1 MRVLLAALIGSAR
14 GLPTAAPTESLGGCP
29 FLTSNNDYFGA
40 SRCDEASYD
49 EEWDEA
55 SEYEHECYMHEW
67 IASSCAELRCD
78 PESERLWLTKRHVHD
93 MHRENSNNW
102 WSWRTDACM
111 VLSPDGR
118 FYRATTGYE
127 ATREEGWMDKGSYRD
142 STDVD
147 ASGLAGLNAT
157 DASVLAW
164 GRRAYAAC
172 VEQCGGC
179 DATGAAVD
187 RVPAG
192 LDAFFAAPYPAVDRP
207 ALDDAGCF
215 SARALRGEDW
225 PFVSTG
231 HWVVICVMAL
241 VLATP
246 WVLGVC
252 ASRRCCPWYGSLQRV
267 RNEFADACPCLARSS
282 AAASAPPG
290 RQRSVA
296 PEEDDAAAA
305 AGEAPADD
313 VVLLEPQA
321 EDAPGPRGAGF
332 RARGASVAGQARLV
346 LWKIWKTKSRSPST
360 VLSQLVFPA
369 AWFVVVWLLYVIMA
383 KTFLPN
389 HQWNKKHWNYA
400 AKGGDMRD
408 YEEGDILSHGL
419 LEVYLCQFAFV
430 PLMQAVV
437 VAVVVEH
444 RAKLVESMKMAGLR
458 PLAYWAAT
466 FAAEALAV
474 GFACAF
480 LVACVACGGLFR
492 RAGHAADPFGTLLAL
507 HWTYVVA
514 LAAQCFAVTTLV
526 TSPTAAAVYALA
538 AQLAATGAYQSLVV
552 ETTDAG
558 KRVVLSLFE
567 ASESRQL
574 VAALLPQFAYALVVD
589 GFRSRRTHMCDLGA
603 GLGAETFRS
612 PAFECDDDKAEAR
625 AGVQLAAWAQA
636 RGAEAW
642 SCWLSYDY
650 SYGGGAY
657 EASSSSSSSY
667 AYGADASSS
676 YSYAYAAD
684 AYAYEPLD
692 RCERTRAP
700 SEYPPF
706 YARDAPFYG
715 DGPRPAPRWTAA
727 IYGVLVADV
736 FLYLGLAWYLSQV
749 VPWAAH
755 GTPRRWYFPL
765 LPSTYGCRRE
775 AKKDVELERLDGHDD
790 AEDEARPEAYEPRRG
805 ATVVEVKRLRR
816 TFGAFAA
823 VDGVSYSVLSDFA
836 RASKGLGVVNQHN
849 TLWED
854 LTCLDHL
861 ALFGAIRCADPAT
874 VVELAAATLRR
885 VELGA
890 HAAKLA
896 GRLSGGMKRKLCCA
910 VALVGDPS
918 VVLLDE
924 PSAGLDPVSQRNLW
938 NLIKATMRGRSVVL
952 TTHSM
957 FEAEVLCDRIAIQVR
972 GQLACL
978 GTPDHLKRKFGSGY
992 ELVVALDAALEADF
1006 AAGVARVVAF
1016 VVGAFEG
1023 ARLASTDASILTFEL
1038 AAADASLARVFR
1050 AFTDEAKRDLGV
1062 AAFSLQQASM
1072 EKVFIRIVG
1081 AGGDYFEVARWSEPY
1096 DSIPDIWGPVAS
1108 AVAPIFDKR
1117 ADPWTF
1123 LGVAAADVPLCEL
1136 EALSG
1141 YTDDGG
1147 DVAANPTQQGCAC
1160 EEGSYEYDGRTFEG
1174 CTSYDWSVPWCGTTN
1189 CGICDDLVSTGC
1201 WDECEDSGTV
1211 RGKMEAYLRGR
1222 SSAVCAGRIA
1232 AFTDGAIELTAAA
1245 TNALRESFPCPVG
1258 TAAAEDDEWISALTV
1273 ANPFSVGADWRD
1285 DESSYD
1291 AQTLGRES
1299 SCGSLYEMQPCDS
1312 CDAALTPTCSYEL
1325 CLSAAESGTRE
1336 DAGDAYCSSSLDT
1349 GARANLHE
1357 GLLLFTALYAAARA
1371 RP

>member
-267 RNEFADACPCLARSS
+267 RNEFADACPCLARCLRLLCVSGCAS
-282 AAASAPPG
+282 CARCCGACRRRVRGCVRAPPRKASAD
-290 RQRSVA
+290 VA

-313 VVLLEPQA
+313 V
-321 EDAPGPRGAGF
+321 
-332 RARGASVAGQARLV
+332 ARLV

-574 VAALLPQFAYALVVD
+574 VAALLPQFAYALVVG
-589 GFRSRRTHMCDLGA
+589 GFRSHRTLMCDLGA

-625 AGVQLAAWAQA
+625 AGP
-636 RGAEAW
+636 
-642 SCWLSYDY
+642 
-650 SYGGGAY
+650 YGGGAY
-657 EASSSSSSSY
+657 EASSSSSSY

-676 YSYAYAAD
+676 YAYAYAAD

-715 DGPRPAPRWTAA
+715 DGPRPAPRSCR
-727 IYGVLVADV
+727 G
-736 FLYLGLAWYLSQV
+736 
-749 VPWAAH
+749 
-755 GTPRRWYFPL
+755 PR
-765 LPSTYGCRRE
+765 TG
-775 AKKDVELERLDGHDD
+775 
-790 AEDEARPEAYEPRRG
+790 RRG
-805 ATVVEVKRLRR
+805 
-816 TFGAFAA
+816 G
-823 VDGVSYSVLSDFA
+823 
-836 RASKGLGVVNQHN
+836 
-849 TLWED
+849 
-854 LTCLDHL
+854 
-861 ALFGAIRCADPAT
+861 
-874 VVELAAATLRR
+874 
-885 VELGA
+885 
-890 HAAKLA
+890 
-896 GRLSGGMKRKLCCA
+896 
-910 VALVGDPS
+910 
-918 VVLLDE
+918 
-924 PSAGLDPVSQRNLW
+924 
-938 NLIKATMRGRSVVL
+938 
-952 TTHSM
+952 
-957 FEAEVLCDRIAIQVR
+957 
-972 GQLACL
+972 
-978 GTPDHLKRKFGSGY
+978 
-992 ELVVALDAALEADF
+992 
-1006 AAGVARVVAF
+1006 
-1016 VVGAFEG
+1016 
-1023 ARLASTDASILTFEL
+1023 
-1038 AAADASLARVFR
+1038 
-1050 AFTDEAKRDLGV
+1050 
-1062 AAFSLQQASM
+1062 
-1072 EKVFIRIVG
+1072 
-1081 AGGDYFEVARWSEPY
+1081 
-1096 DSIPDIWGPVAS
+1096 GPVAS

-1312 CDAALTPTCSYEL
+1312 CDAALTPTLEGKVDP
-1325 CLSAAESGTRE
+1325 ERRE
-1336 DAGDAYCSSSLDT
+1336 PE
-1349 GARANLHE
+1349 R
-1357 GLLLFTALYAAARA
+1357 ARA
-1371 RP
+1371 RVAPQQVATPEQVATAQVAKVPVAVPVEAPAIWGDVVNS

>member
-1 MRVLLAALIGSAR
+1 
-14 GLPTAAPTESLGGCP
+14 
-29 FLTSNNDYFGA
+29 
-40 SRCDEASYD
+40 
-49 EEWDEA
+49 
-55 SEYEHECYMHEW
+55 
-67 IASSCAELRCD
+67 
-78 PESERLWLTKRHVHD
+78 
-93 MHRENSNNW
+93 
-102 WSWRTDACM
+102 
-111 VLSPDGR
+111 
-118 FYRATTGYE
+118 
-127 ATREEGWMDKGSYRD
+127 
-142 STDVD
+142 
-147 ASGLAGLNAT
+147 
-157 DASVLAW
+157 
-164 GRRAYAAC
+164 
-172 VEQCGGC
+172 
-179 DATGAAVD
+179 
-187 RVPAG
+187 
-192 LDAFFAAPYPAVDRP
+192 
-207 ALDDAGCF
+207 
-215 SARALRGEDW
+215 
-225 PFVSTG
+225 
-231 HWVVICVMAL
+231 
-241 VLATP
+241 
-246 WVLGVC
+246 
-252 ASRRCCPWYGSLQRV
+252 
-267 RNEFADACPCLARSS
+267 
-282 AAASAPPG
+282 
-290 RQRSVA
+290 
-296 PEEDDAAAA
+296 
-305 AGEAPADD
+305 
-313 VVLLEPQA
+313 
-321 EDAPGPRGAGF
+321 
-332 RARGASVAGQARLV
+332 
-346 LWKIWKTKSRSPST
+346 
-360 VLSQLVFPA
+360 
-369 AWFVVVWLLYVIMA
+369 
-383 KTFLPN
+383 
-389 HQWNKKHWNYA
+389 
-400 AKGGDMRD
+400 MRD

-538 AQLAATGAYQSLVV
+538 AQLAATGAYQSLAV
-552 ETTDAG
+552 DDGRG

-574 VAALLPQFAYALVVD
+574 VAALLPQFAYALVVG
-589 GFRSRRTHMCDLGA
+589 GFRSHRTLMCDLGA
-603 GLGAETFRS
+603 GLGAETFQS

-650 SYGGGAY
+650 SHGGGGGGAR
-657 EASSSSSSSY
+657 EASSSSSYSY

-676 YSYAYAAD
+676 YAYAYAAD

-706 YARDAPFYG
+706 YARRA
-715 DGPRPAPRWTAA
+715 
-727 IYGVLVADV
+727 
-736 FLYLGLAWYLSQV
+736 
-749 VPWAAH
+749 
-755 GTPRRWYFPL
+755 
-765 LPSTYGCRRE
+765 
-775 AKKDVELERLDGHDD
+775 
-790 AEDEARPEAYEPRRG
+790 
-805 ATVVEVKRLRR
+805 RLRR

-861 ALFGAIRCADPAT
+861 ALFGAIR
-874 VVELAAATLRR
+874 
-885 VELGA
+885 
-890 HAAKLA
+890 
-896 GRLSGGMKRKLCCA
+896 
-910 VALVGDPS
+910 
-918 VVLLDE
+918 
-924 PSAGLDPVSQRNLW
+924 
-938 NLIKATMRGRSVVL
+938 
-952 TTHSM
+952 
-957 FEAEVLCDRIAIQVR
+957 
-972 GQLACL
+972 
-978 GTPDHLKRKFGSGY
+978 
-992 ELVVALDAALEADF
+992 
-1006 AAGVARVVAF
+1006 
-1016 VVGAFEG
+1016 
-1023 ARLASTDASILTFEL
+1023 
-1038 AAADASLARVFR
+1038 
-1050 AFTDEAKRDLGV
+1050 
-1062 AAFSLQQASM
+1062 
-1072 EKVFIRIVG
+1072 
-1081 AGGDYFEVARWSEPY
+1081 YFEVARWSEPY

-1174 CTSYDWSVPWCGTTN
+1174 CV
-1189 CGICDDLVSTGC
+1189 LRL
-1201 WDECEDSGTV
+1201 CEDSGTV

-1273 ANPFSVGADWRD
+1273 ANPFSAKW
-1285 DESSYD
+1285 
-1291 AQTLGRES
+1291 T
-1299 SCGSLYEMQPCDS
+1299 PN
-1312 CDAALTPTCSYEL
+1312 AAN
-1325 CLSAAESGTRE
+1325 R
-1336 DAGDAYCSSSLDT
+1336 
-1349 GARANLHE
+1349 N
-1357 GLLLFTALYAAARA
+1357 ARA
-1371 RP
+1371 RVAPQQVATPEQVATAQVAKVPVAVPVEAPAIWGDVVNS

>member
-1 MRVLLAALIGSAR
+1 
-14 GLPTAAPTESLGGCP
+14 
-29 FLTSNNDYFGA
+29 
-40 SRCDEASYD
+40 
-49 EEWDEA
+49 
-55 SEYEHECYMHEW
+55 
-67 IASSCAELRCD
+67 
-78 PESERLWLTKRHVHD
+78 

-147 ASGLAGLNAT
+147 ASGLAGLNA

-192 LDAFFAAPYPAVDRP
+192 LDAFFAAPHPA
-207 ALDDAGCF
+207 
-215 SARALRGEDW
+215 
-225 PFVSTG
+225 
-231 HWVVICVMAL
+231 
-241 VLATP
+241 
-246 WVLGVC
+246 
-252 ASRRCCPWYGSLQRV
+252 RV
-267 RNEFADACPCLARSS
+267 RNEFADACPCLARCLRLLCVSGCAS
-282 AAASAPPG
+282 CARCCGACRRRVRGCVRAPPRKASAD
-290 RQRSVA
+290 VA

-480 LVACVACGGLFR
+480 LVACVACGASSG
-492 RAGHAADPFGTLLAL
+492 AGHAADPFGTLLAL

-574 VAALLPQFAYALVVD
+574 VAALLPQFAYALVVG
-589 GFRSRRTHMCDLGA
+589 GFRSHRTLMCDLGA
-603 GLGAETFRS
+603 GLGAEALQS

-657 EASSSSSSSY
+657 EASSSSSYSY

-676 YSYAYAAD
+676 YAYAYAAD

-706 YARDAPFYG
+706 YARATRRSTATARG
-715 DGPRPAPRWTAA
+715 PAPRWTAA

-874 VVELAAATLRR
+874 VAELAAATLRR

-1081 AGGDYFEVARWSEPY
+1081 AGGEYDAETTETAKLGRDVAGRLQRDAE
-1096 DSIPDIWGPVAS
+1096 DDEIQRGARR
-1108 AVAPIFDKR
+1108 AR

-1222 SSAVCAGRIA
+1222 SSA
-1232 AFTDGAIELTAAA
+1232 
-1245 TNALRESFPCPVG
+1245 
-1258 TAAAEDDEWISALTV
+1258 DDEWISALTV

-1299 SCGSLYEMQPCDS
+1299 SCGSLCEMQPCDS